1 MKILFTNIG
10 RRTYLLENALKLK
23 KEIKQIKIYVT
34 DCNIHAPGMNYH
46 KDVLTSIN
54 YPVSKGKKKYLSQLL
69 NFVKKN
75 NIDIIFPVS
84 DYDIK
89 ILSESKKIFLKK
101 NCIVIVPEKKIA
113 EICFDKVKMY
123 NFCILNN
130 IKTPK
135 IYKNINIFSKKII
148 AKHKRGSGSVG
159 IIKYN
164 KDVIYKK
171 INTKKYIFQEFLK
184 GEEYGVDILNDLKG
198 NFLSC
203 CIKKK
208 LLMRSGETDQAI
220 VKKNKKLE
228 IISKKISHKIK
239 HIGNLDCDFIKFKK
253 DYYLIDL
260 NPRFGGGYPFTYY
273 SGHDYL
279 KTLIQIT
286 LKNKYTPLKNK
297 FEISL
302 SKGISLHKRV
312 S

>member
-23 KEIKQIKIYVT
+23 NEIKKIKIYVT
-34 DCNIHAPGMNYH
+34 DCNINASGMNYN
-46 KDVLTSIN
+46 KDIFSLIN
-54 YPVSKGKKKYLSQLL
+54 YPVSKGRKKYVSQLL
-69 NFVKKN
+69 YFVKKYKIN
-75 NIDIIFPVS
+75 IIFPVS
-84 DYDIK
+84 DHDIN
-89 ILSESKKIFLKK
+89 ILAENKKIFLKE
-101 NCIVIVPEKKIA
+101 NCKIIVPEKNIT

-135 IYKNINIFSKKII
+135 IYKNINNISKKII
-148 AKHKRGSGSVG
+148 AKHQKGSGSVG

-164 KDVIYKK
+164 KDFLYKK
-171 INTKKYIFQEFLK
+171 INIKKYIFQEFLK
-184 GEEYGVDILNDLKG
+184 GEEYGVDILNDLNG

-208 LLMRSGETDQAI
+208 LIMRSGETDQAI
-220 VKKNKKLE
+220 IKKNKKLE
-228 IISKKISHKIK
+228 AISKDISNKLK
-239 HIGNLDCDFIKFKK
+239 HIGNLDCDFIKYNK

-260 NPRFGGGYPFTYY
+260 NPRFGGGYPFSYY
-273 SGHDYL
+273 AGRDYL
-279 KTLIQIT
+279 KTLIQII

-302 SKGISLHKRV
+302 SKGISLHKRFN
-312 S
+312 